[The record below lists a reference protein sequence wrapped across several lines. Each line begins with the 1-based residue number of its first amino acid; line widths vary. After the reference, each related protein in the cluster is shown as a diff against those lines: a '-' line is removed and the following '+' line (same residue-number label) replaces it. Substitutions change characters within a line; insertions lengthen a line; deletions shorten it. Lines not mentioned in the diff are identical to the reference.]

1 MRCRPVMAPALP
13 LPLPLPLPL
22 KNISAKSKLSQNR
35 DPVDFDGVSREME
48 MTGRKTL
55 SAGMKRLRGN
65 ADQELRHA

>member
-1 MRCRPVMAPALP
+1 MPPGHGPGIAIAIAPAIE
-13 LPLPLPLPL
+13 
-22 KNISAKSKLSQNR
+22 NISAKSKLSQNR

>member
-1 MRCRPVMAPALP
+1 MPPGHGPGIAIAPAIE
-13 LPLPLPLPL
+13 
-22 KNISAKSKLSQNR
+22 NISAKSKLSQNR